1 VKVERSRHVVLVT
14 PPAVERVG
22 AEVWDLLSPTSLV
35 VVICADHEQAA
46 QWAASAPADYR
57 AHAVTG
63 LARTTALL
71 KEGRTHL
78 LAGAPAD
85 LAALV
90 AKSALKLDAI
100 DTVVLAWPESFA
112 AEVDTLLAE
121 APNARRVVLSWNPHV
136 LADFLERHAR
146 RAEIVGDQPL
156 DPDGK
161 ALGSVGTAR
170 YAIVPATRRAAA
182 VRDALDALRATRA
195 YVWTGGPVSP
205 PDGADAV
212 VCAALPSRA
221 EMQALAGLSI
231 GGGRPVV
238 LALASQLAYLRSI
251 ASLTPLPLLASAD
264 RAQDRSALLRAV
276 IAERLASGDVDAELA
291 VLGPLFEEHDPAL
304 VAGALLALRR
314 EQGAGSGEQKEA
326 SSPVPP
332 GGAAS
337 VKVFVSIGKKDGAS
351 AKDLVGALIKEAGLD
366 KAQIGKIDVKETFT
380 LVEVAPQAADQA
392 VRRMTGVSLRGR
404 RVTARLDRAG

>member
-63 LARTTALL
+63 LARTAALL
-71 KEGRTHL
+71 KEGRIGL
-78 LAGAPAD
+78 LAGTPAD
-85 LAALV
+85 LAGLV
-90 AKSALKLDAI
+90 TKSALKLDAI
-100 DTVVLAWPESFA
+100 ETVILAWPESFA

-121 APNARRVVLSWNPHV
+121 APNAQRVVLSWNPLV

-161 ALGSVGTAR
+161 PLGSVGTAR
-170 YAIVPATRRAAA
+170 YAIVPANRRAAA

-238 LALASQLAYLRSI
+238 LALASQLPYLRSI
-251 ASLTPLPLLASAD
+251 ASLTPLPLPSSAD
-264 RAQDRSALLRAV
+264 RAQDRSAALRAL

-291 VLGPLFEEHDPAL
+291 VLEPLFEDHDPAL
-304 VAGALLALRR
+304 VAGALLALSRQPATER
-314 EQGAGSGEQKEA
+314 SQPAEAPVSG
-326 SSPVPP
+326 
-332 GGAAS
+332 GGAT
-337 VKVFVSIGKKDGAS
+337 VKIFVSIGKKDGAS

-366 KAQIGKIDVKETFT
+366 KGQIGKIDVKETFT